1 MLRIPAQ
8 PERRPGLHRAKG
20 IWKKLE
26 TRAFAVRLT
35 GKVAVVT
42 GAGNGMGRSTALLF
56 ASEGAAVVIGDVD
69 EAAGTSAVAEIRA
82 AGGRAEFR
90 RCDVSVEADV
100 AALIGTAEQAFGKLD
115 TLFNNAGI
123 EQPVTPSHEVSESLF
138 DRVISINLKGTF
150 FGCKH
155 AIPALLRNGGGT
167 IVNNS
172 SVSAFANVGGNIS
185 YAASKGAVMSL
196 TRVLAIEYAKQNIRV
211 NAINPGVID
220 TDMNRRN
227 AARAGDPAQ
236 VEERWRTITPLG
248 RMGTGDEIAQT
259 VLYLASDQ
267 SSFVTGIGLLIDG
280 GRVAT

>member
-1 MLRIPAQ
+1 
-8 PERRPGLHRAKG
+8 
-20 IWKKLE
+20 
-26 TRAFAVRLT
+26 VRLS
-35 GKVAVVT
+35 GKVAVIT

-56 ASEGAAVVIGDVD
+56 AREGAAVVIGDVD
-69 EAAGTSAVAEIRA
+69 VEGGRSAVAEIEA
-82 AGGRAEFR
+82 AGGRATFL
-90 RCDVSVEADV
+90 RCDVSKEAEV
-100 AALIGTAEQAFGKLD
+100 AALIATAEERYGKLD
-115 TLFNNAGI
+115 TIFNNAGI
-123 EQPVTPSHEVSESLF
+123 EQPVTPSDEVTEALF
-138 DRVISINLKGTF
+138 DRVIGINLKGTF

-196 TRVLAIEYAKQNIRV
+196 TRVLAIEYSRRNIRV

-227 AARAGDPAQ
+227 AKLASDPAA
-236 VEERWRTITPLG
+236 VEERWRAITPLG

>member
-1 MLRIPAQ
+1 
-8 PERRPGLHRAKG
+8 
-20 IWKKLE
+20 
-26 TRAFAVRLT
+26 VRLK
-35 GKVAVVT
+35 GKVAIVT
-42 GAGNGMGRSTALLF
+42 GGANGMGRATAALF
-56 ASEGAAVVIGDVD
+56 AREGAAVVVGDVD
-69 EAAGTSAVAEIRA
+69 EAAGAALAAEVAA
-82 AGGRAEFR
+82 AGGTLAFQ
-90 RCDVSVEADV
+90 RCDVSKEADV
-100 AALIGTAEQAFGKLD
+100 AALVATAERRYGKLD
-115 TLFNNAGI
+115 TIFNNAGI
-123 EQPVTPSHEVSESLF
+123 EQPVTPSQDVTEALF
-138 DRVISINLKGTF
+138 ERVIGINLKGTF

-196 TRVLAIEYAKQNIRV
+196 TRVLAIEYARRNIRV

-227 AARAGDPAQ
+227 KALAADPDA
-236 VEERWRTITPLG
+236 VEERWRQVTPLG
-248 RMGTGDEIAQT
+248 RMGTGAEIAET